1 MSDFLFRM
9 VERATGLATATPQ
22 LPRTFQWMAPAVM
35 LPSHSPA
42 ASAWET
48 QASPSAIES
57 LPAPSPLRQPTAKF
71 NRVTVEDHRTR
82 RNVDFQSSQQP
93 SAPTK
98 SSLPPEN
105 VVNEASRPLI
115 QPSLAVQSEP
125 HRAVKAEATKEIAL
139 HLQNHL
145 SENTEQTGHKVKVSQ
160 RQHRDLPVE
169 AASLQPQPLARRT
182 DGPVIADHEAAHFP
196 LEEPAQKTSIHPLQ
210 SATPPPRESRT
221 QTAEVR
227 TPKPTSEPPVEVKIG
242 RVEIHFD
249 APATPA
255 ASPAPVRP
263 GGFSEYAEL
272 RRYVSRKR

>member
-9 VERATGLATATPQ
+9 VERAAGVATATTPQ
-22 LPRTFQWMAPAVM
+22 PPRTFQWMAPATT
-35 LPSHSPA
+35 PPPQFPA
-42 ASAWET
+42 TSASET
-48 QASPSAIES
+48 QAPPSAIES
-57 LPAPSPLRQPTAKF
+57 LPAPSLLRQPVAKF
-71 NRVTVEDHRTR
+71 NGVTVEDR
-82 RNVDFQSSQQP
+82 RNVDVQSSPQP
-93 SAPTK
+93 SVPAASSFPTENAV
-98 SSLPPEN
+98 SETILPLP
-105 VVNEASRPLI
+105 

-125 HRAVKAEATKEIAL
+125 HRAVKAGVTKETAS
-139 HLQNHL
+139 HLQNRL
-145 SENTEQTGHKVKVSQ
+145 SENIEQTGHKVNIPP
-160 RQHRDLPVE
+160 RQHRDLTVE
-169 AASLQPQPLARRT
+169 SAPSKPQPLSRRP
-182 DGPVIADHEAAHFP
+182 DGPIVADHEAAHFP

>member
-9 VERATGLATATPQ
+9 VERAAGVATATTPQ
-22 LPRTFQWMAPAVM
+22 PPRTFQWMAPTIT
-35 LPSHSPA
+35 LPSHPPA

-57 LPAPSPLRQPTAKF
+57 LPAPSPLRQSAAKF
-71 NRVTVEDHRTR
+71 NRVTVEDRRTR
-82 RNVDFQSSQQP
+82 RNVDFQASPQP
-93 SAPTK
+93 SVPAA
-98 SSLPPEN
+98 SSFPPEN
-105 VVNEASRPLI
+105 TVSETSQPLI

-125 HRAVKAEATKEIAL
+125 HRAVKAEVTESAL
-139 HLQNHL
+139 
-145 SENTEQTGHKVKVSQ
+145 SK
-160 RQHRDLPVE
+160 
-169 AASLQPQPLARRT
+169 PQPFARRP
-182 DGPVIADHEAAHFP
+182 DGPITTDHEAAHFP
-196 LEEPAQKTSIHPLQ
+196 LEEPAQKTSIHTVQ
-210 SATPPPRESRT
+210 SATPLPRESRP

-227 TPKPTSEPPVEVKIG
+227 TPKPASEPPVEVKIG

-263 GGFSEYAEL
+263 SGFSEYAEL

>member
-9 VERATGLATATPQ
+9 VERAAGVATATTPQ
-22 LPRTFQWMAPAVM
+22 PPRTFQWMAPTVT

-57 LPAPSPLRQPTAKF
+57 LPAPSPLRQSAAKF
-71 NRVTVEDHRTR
+71 NRVTVEDRRTR
-82 RNVDFQSSQQP
+82 RNVDFQASPQP
-93 SAPTK
+93 S
-98 SSLPPEN
+98 PPEN
-105 VVNEASRPLI
+105 TASEINQPLI
-115 QPSLAVQSEP
+115 QPSFTVQSEP
-125 HRAVKAEATKEIAL
+125 PLAAKAEITKETTAR
-139 HLQNHL
+139 LQNRL
-145 SENTEQTGHKVKVSQ
+145 SEKTEQTGHKVDIPQ

-169 AASLQPQPLARRT
+169 SALSKPQPFARRP
-182 DGPVIADHEAAHFP
+182 DGPITTDHEAAHFP
-196 LEEPAQKTSIHPLQ
+196 LEEPAQKTSIHTVQ
-210 SATPPPRESRT
+210 SATPLPRESRP

-227 TPKPTSEPPVEVKIG
+227 TPKPASEPPVEVKIG

-263 GGFSEYAEL
+263 SGFSEYAEL